1 MFTYAQKQI
10 IILLLNGCYLMKAPS
25 MNTKFTHRLYEGKMN
40 PVLKVSD
47 KDFKDP
53 FHYFLKEDK
62 RGRITLNLK
71 TVRKER
77 GNAWIKKAYK
87 LSKQNLTI
95 TIKKKQHERNT
106 SNHKSQSHPSLF

>member
-10 IILLLNGCYLMKAPS
+10 IIHLLNGSYLIKVKS
-25 MNTKFTHRLYEGKMN
+25 INTKYTYRLYEGKMN
-40 PVLKVSD
+40 PVLKVKESD
-47 KDFKDP
+47 MSSLFT
-53 FHYFLKEDK
+53 YFLKEDK
-62 RGRITLNLK
+62 LGRLTLNLK
-71 TVRKER
+71 TIRQER

-95 TIKKKQHERNT
+95 IIKKKKHERNI

>member
-10 IILLLNGCYLMKAPS
+10 IIHLLNGCYLIKAQSTNP
-25 MNTKFTHRLYEGKMN
+25 KYTHKVYECKMN

-53 FHYFLKEDK
+53 FHYFLKKDK
-62 RGRITLNLK
+62 RGRLTLNLK

-87 LSKQNLTI
+87 ASKQNLTI
-95 TIKKKQHERNT
+95 IIKKKQHERDT